1 MSWVQGFLCY
11 FRSSALCLWH
21 RAGWERHTLRGTWH
35 TEHSLRTALQRER
48 NRNQVK
54 KKKEINTQ
62 RKQKR
67 KAGEGWRSRE
77 ISGDSWGGSPLT
89 CKSHHEF
96 AYPSSP
102 SQLPSSRGMS
112 RRNPLN
118 PSSPRPYCPEP
129 YISPGCPT

>member
-54 KKKEINTQ
+54 KKRNKYPEEAEEKGWG
-62 RKQKR
+62 RMEKQ
-67 KAGEGWRSRE
+67 
-77 ISGDSWGGSPLT
+77 GDFRRLMGRFP
-89 CKSHHEF
+89 SHL
-96 AYPSSP
+96 
-102 SQLPSSRGMS
+102 Q
-112 RRNPLN
+112 
-118 PSSPRPYCPEP
+118 EP
-129 YISPGCPT
+129 P